1 VIFERP
7 PKIFVYAA
15 VVATT
20 IALVPPSLIYMAR
33 EMNSEK
39 PRIHYIQ
46 DMDNQA
52 RFKTQQVNDLFRD
65 KRANRPQVD
74 GTIARGE
81 EMLDEHYW
89 KGWADGDWA
98 TDFPDQ
104 VVVDRLLLERGQER
118 YGIYCSV
125 CHGEAG
131 YGDGSVHK
139 RAMELVNNPAIGN
152 GTVWVQPRNIHEAEV
167 RNQPVGQIYNTI
179 TNGIRNMAGY
189 AAQIP
194 VEDRW
199 AITAYVAVLH
209 RSQFARPQDLDV
221 LGIAAEDLPLQDLRP
236 VLEEAGE
243 GMDDAPAD
251 DAAADAGQTPGEGA
265 SS

>member
-1 VIFERP
+1 MIFERP
-7 PKIFVYAA
+7 PKIFIYGA

-20 IALVPPSLIYMAR
+20 IALVPPAVIYMAR
-33 EMNSEK
+33 EINSTK

-65 KRANRPQVD
+65 ERANRPQVS
-74 GTIARGE
+74 GTVARGE
-81 EMLDEHYW
+81 AKLDKHYW
-89 KGWADGDWA
+89 DGKVEGDWA
-98 TDFPDQ
+98 TAFPAQLVIDQ
-104 VVVDRLLLERGQER
+104 QMLERGQER
-118 YGIYCSV
+118 YDIYCSM
-125 CHGEAG
+125 CHGQAG
-131 YGDGSVHK
+131 YGDGAVHQ

-152 GTVWVQPRNIHEAEV
+152 GTVWVQPRNIHESEV
-167 RNQPVGQIYNTI
+167 RIQPVGQIYNTI

-199 AITAYVAVLH
+199 AITAYVQVLQ
-209 RSQFARPQDLDV
+209 RSQYARPQDLDAIGV
-221 LGIAAEDLPLQDLRP
+221 AAEELPLLDLRP
-236 VLEEAGE
+236 AMEESGG
-243 GMDDAPAD
+243 GMDAAPAD
-251 DAAADAGQTPGEGA
+251 TAADAGQSSDEGA

>member
-1 VIFERP
+1 MFERP
-7 PKIFVYAA
+7 PKFFIYAA
-15 VVATT
+15 IVATT
-20 IALVPPSLIYMAR
+20 VALIPPAVIYWAR
-33 EMNSEK
+33 EINSDK

-65 KRANRPQVD
+65 GRASRPTVG
-74 GTIARGE
+74 GTVARGE
-81 EMLDEHYW
+81 AMLDEHYW
-89 KGWADGDWA
+89 KGWVDGDWA
-98 TDFPDQ
+98 TEYPSQ
-104 VVVDRLLLERGQER
+104 ITIDRALLERGQER
-118 YGIYCSV
+118 YAIYCSM
-125 CHGEAG
+125 CHGQAG
-131 YGDGSVHK
+131 YGDGAVHV

-167 RNQPVGQIYNTI
+167 RTQPVGQIYNTI

-199 AITAYVAVLH
+199 AITAYVQALH
-209 RSQFARPQDLDV
+209 RSQNARPQDLDR
-221 LGIAAEDLPLQDLRP
+221 LGIPAEELPLQDLRP
-236 VLEEAGE
+236 VTEDGGEAMGN
-243 GMDDAPAD
+243 
-251 DAAADAGQTPGEGA
+251 AAAAAGTANPTGEGA